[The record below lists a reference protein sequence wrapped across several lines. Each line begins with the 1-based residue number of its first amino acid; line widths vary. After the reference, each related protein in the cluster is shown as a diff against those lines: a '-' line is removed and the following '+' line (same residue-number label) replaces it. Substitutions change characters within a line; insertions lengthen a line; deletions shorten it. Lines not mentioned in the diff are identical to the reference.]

1 MMMMMI
7 SPTLILNG
15 MNSLCRLFRRAPIY
29 FNRMCNILSFCM
41 SANTILTAVFPGA
54 VVSCS
59 LSPLMHPPSVCS
71 FVCLFVCLFVSVFLS
86 FSLSS

>member
-1 MMMMMI
+1 MIMMMI

-71 FVCLFVCLFVSVFLS
+71 FVCLFVCLFICFRLS
-86 FSLSS
+86 FVLS